1 MSLKEFQ
8 THILPQKNKLF
19 RFAMSIVGNAAEAED
34 VVQEVFI
41 KMWQNRSNLKA
52 LNSVEAWGMK
62 LTKNLSIDKLRSK
75 HKRTDQLD
83 NSPQLS
89 SYEATPD
96 KAAELKDTVARVRK
110 LMLNLSPKQQEVL
123 RLRDIEGL
131 SYDEISAQTGQPLN
145 QVKVNLFRARKYL
158 KAQLIKSESYGL

>member
-8 THILPQKNKLF
+8 HHILPHKNKLY

-34 VVQEVFI
+34 IVQEVFI
-41 KMWQNRSNLKA
+41 KMWQNRKNLTA

-75 HKRTDQLD
+75 HKRTTQLD
-83 NSPQLS
+83 KVIQLS
-89 SYEATPD
+89 SHHTTPD
-96 KAAELKDTVARVRK
+96 KAAELKDTVAQVRK
-110 LMLNLSPKQQEVL
+110 LLLQLPTKQQEVL

-131 SYDEISAQTGQPLN
+131 SYDEISSHTGLPLN
-145 QVKVNLFRARKYL
+145 QVKVNLFRARKQIR
-158 KAQLIKSESYGL
+158 AQLLKSESYGL